1 LSQFVDDAHPQP
13 VPIATETRT
22 LDRGLVAGI
31 AWTAIARWSSQ
42 VLSWASLLIIARLLS
57 PSDFGLLGMATLYLG
72 LIQTFSEFG
81 LGSAVV
87 TLRDLTGQQV
97 DQINSVSV
105 LSGFLGFALSLAAA
119 VPLARFFRS
128 PQLSAVVSAMGVG
141 FVISGF
147 RTVPYSL
154 LQKELRFKLLSAMD
168 AAQAAAQALGSLA
181 LALLGF
187 KYWALVLGNL
197 LGTAVA
203 TGLTVACR
211 SRGFASPRLESI
223 RHALRFSWRIL
234 VSRLGWYGYSNADFL
249 VAGRVLGAGPL
260 GAYTFAW
267 NLATLPVEKVTSLV
281 MRVTPAFFS
290 AVQKEHAALRRYLRT
305 LTESLA
311 LVTFPATIGLGI
323 VAPEFVHLALGKKW
337 ESVIAPLELLALYAS
352 IRSIAT
358 LPAQVIIVVG
368 GSRFGMWNSVQAVI
382 LMPIAFYVGSH
393 WGTVGIAWG
402 WIVGYPFILAP
413 LYWAVFRRIHM
424 PIAEYWGALRPPLHG
439 CVIMSIMI
447 LVLKW
452 SLPAAWPLYFRFG
465 LEVATGAAA
474 YLLVLWT
481 SHRDRARAFV
491 AFAKSVRG

>member
-1 LSQFVDDAHPQP
+1 MSQFVDDAHPQP

-141 FVISGF
+141 FVMSGF

-211 SRGFASPRLESI
+211 SRG
-223 RHALRFSWRIL
+223 
-234 VSRLGWYGYSNADFL
+234 
-249 VAGRVLGAGPL
+249 
-260 GAYTFAW
+260 
-267 NLATLPVEKVTSLV
+267 
-281 MRVTPAFFS
+281 
-290 AVQKEHAALRRYLRT
+290 
-305 LTESLA
+305 
-311 LVTFPATIGLGI
+311 
-323 VAPEFVHLALGKKW
+323 
-337 ESVIAPLELLALYAS
+337 
-352 IRSIAT
+352 
-358 LPAQVIIVVG
+358 
-368 GSRFGMWNSVQAVI
+368 
-382 LMPIAFYVGSH
+382 
-393 WGTVGIAWG
+393 
-402 WIVGYPFILAP
+402 LAP
-413 LYWAVFRRIHM
+413 
-424 PIAEYWGALRPPLHG
+424 
-439 CVIMSIMI
+439 
-447 LVLKW
+447 
-452 SLPAAWPLYFRFG
+452 PAA
-465 LEVATGAAA
+465 
-474 YLLVLWT
+474 
-481 SHRDRARAFV
+481 AFSPSP
-491 AFAKSVRG
+491 ASGRCRSTN